1 MPGWLES
8 NLTVIW
14 EFHKGAS
21 IIKPSPSKRKLLCVQ
36 RRPHR
41 YRRHHGGQRKAK
53 VGANAQTKK
62 AKGAATMKINI
73 KSLKD
78 RKTFSIDV
86 QPTFDAGDVKQVI
99 ERELNLPATAQ
110 RLVFGGKPLREGVA
124 LHELGVQKEATLHLV
139 LRLKTY
145 IEVRVR
151 VMSGKTI
158 NLDSDP
164 QAKLEDLVRSID
176 EVLGLGERPR
186 VLCCDGTRLHGNA
199 TLAESGL
206 KDHSTI
212 HYILVPLPGLPS
224 LFADEPDRARAYGL
238 AGSLYARCGGI
249 FGVAAFVDR
258 CMDAWM
264 AEPTLNA
271 NAAVATWH
279 QRAQRCGFKFLVT
292 QLMGYL
298 TGGPQVYTG
307 RSMEESHKHL
317 GITEEQWGAFVGQL
331 AEVCGGF
338 PLQPDDVADIVAV
351 IASMRPECVLEAG
364 QRRPPNPGHPPPNG
378 NSLYA
383 SLGGVYPIALFC
395 DRLVDALLS
404 DRTVQ
409 IPLDAQR
416 TMASL
421 KYLFTELTCALA
433 GGPETQTAGGLGS
446 TKLLLREQDFF
457 KLLSSVGASADH
469 LESPVLAA
477 ELARVLYDG
486 MDLVLKEP
494 IRWDQRRE
502 NLRVAHI
509 GLSIQEQ
516 LDITGSAYP
525 MRTAIERAAAATKVP
540 LFYVPTRNGGFLLAM
555 EAGADDAAREAAMQ
569 QVAALGFESI
579 EGAPGCYQLP
589 VLTDKDMALLI
600 DVSGSMKGRRIEA
613 AADNALSIYDKFT
626 NDDDNVALI
635 WFDHTYKLQF
645 PLTPRFLVKRRL
657 ISNTR
662 DAVAGGT
669 AFYDALVR
677 AVAMEPKSS
686 NSYLVALTD
695 GQDQHS
701 KASIEDACQAI
712 RHSKWRVFII
722 GLQVDAETR
731 KVCERLAKAQDE
743 GLYLHANDAGADLD
757 AAFAAVAAQF
767 VMPKVKSA
775 DAAASGGGARGV

>member
-1 MPGWLES
+1 MCSVGRIATAATTEG
-8 NLTVIW
+8 
-14 EFHKGAS
+14 K
-21 IIKPSPSKRKLLCVQ
+21 
-36 RRPHR
+36 
-41 YRRHHGGQRKAK
+41 RKAK
-53 VGANAQTKK
+53 VGANAPAKK

-395 DRLVDALLS
+395 DRLVDALLAE
-404 DRTVQ
+404 RTVQ
-409 IPLDAQR
+409 IPLDERR

-421 KYLFTELTCALA
+421 KYLFTELVCSGA
-433 GGPETQTAGGLGS
+433 GGPETMTAPSLVETRLLCSSKELFQLLRCAEAASDHVRSAKDGLSDGEVR
-446 TKLLLREQDFF
+446 TALAKLLYDLRERLLDPERTETDDPNGFVEAVERVSRETHVPMAYVVGGGAVFF
-457 KLLSSVGASADH
+457 AGRDLHFGFATPAQQ
-469 LESPVLAA
+469 A
-477 ELARVLYDG
+477 ECW
-486 MDLVLKEP
+486 K
-494 IRWDQRRE
+494 
-502 NLRVAHI
+502 
-509 GLSIQEQ
+509 Q
-516 LDITGSAYP
+516 LG
-525 MRTAIERAAAATKVP
+525 K
-540 LFYVPTRNGGFLLAM
+540 
-555 EAGADDAAREAAMQ
+555 
-569 QVAALGFESI
+569 LGFRR
-579 EGAPGCYQLP
+579 QK
-589 VLTDKDMALLI
+589 VL
-600 DVSGSMKGRRIEA
+600 
-613 AADNALSIYDKFT
+613 
-626 NDDDNVALI
+626 
-635 WFDHTYKLQF
+635 Q
-645 PLTPRFLVKRRL
+645 
-657 ISNTR
+657 
-662 DAVAGGT
+662 
-669 AFYDALVR
+669 
-677 AVAMEPKSS
+677 
-686 NSYLVALTD
+686 
-695 GQDQHS
+695 
-701 KASIEDACQAI
+701 
-712 RHSKWRVFII
+712 
-722 GLQVDAETR
+722 
-731 KVCERLAKAQDE
+731 
-743 GLYLHANDAGADLD
+743 
-757 AAFAAVAAQF
+757 
-767 VMPKVKSA
+767 VKSA
-775 DAAASGGGARGV
+775 DAAAAGAQLDDAAIKARQALAGSFVEAEKRVYETLPASPCTSLHLLVSRFSPYVHASSRPRSASTKP